1 MESWNKKNIFFFW
14 GGIFFYFFR
23 TIFSTASSAAPQIPL
38 CRRMLGPNPE
48 PLQLV
53 HWQSDALTTRLDLI
67 LSYGE
72 FPDSYKTDET
82 PVETT
87 ENLQQSKGDK
97 NAWYIS
103 IYFTSVL
110 TWDTWGG
117 VSMSPYRRVVDTY
130 WRLCGRP
137 FFLPVSF
144 STFTPGFSTCDVL
157 SPFWEIILK
166 IDQFKCTVV
175 FMLQRWPAGWRR
187 WHVWR
192 IYPATAGLS
201 GQPARRYQHQE
212 HCTGGR
218 DGIVLCSGSQSVCI
232 WL

>member
-103 IYFTSVL
+103 IYFPSG
-110 TWDTWGG
+110 D
-117 VSMSPYRRVVDTY
+117 
-130 WRLCGRP
+130 P
-137 FFLPVSF
+137 FLRNYSYYQ
-144 STFTPGFSTCDVL
+144 S
-157 SPFWEIILK
+157 I
-166 IDQFKCTVV
+166 
-175 FMLQRWPAGWRR
+175 MLQRWPAGWRR
-187 WHVWR
+187 WHIRR
-192 IYPATAGLS
+192 IHPATAGLS
-201 GQPARRYQHQE
+201 GQPACRYQHQE

-218 DGIVLCSGSQSVCI
+218 DGIVQRSGSGSRSVCI
-232 WL
+232 WLYPDQGF